1 MNKSLGQYF
10 TTHEILLEKVYQL
23 IKNNPQHILEPS
35 VGRGHIVDYIQRKI
49 KNCNFKMI
57 EIDKSLNMLS
67 SINKNNLIYS
77 DFLNCEINET
87 FDTVIGNPPFV
98 KKKGGNLYIRF
109 IDKCIDLL
117 NEKGELIFIIPSD
130 FFKVTSASKTL
141 HKMMDNGYFSHI
153 FHPHDEHLFKH
164 ASIDVLVF
172 RYVKSTQKQTRLI
185 YNNETKYVHFNDGI
199 INFEN
204 SSKENIL
211 LLKNYFDVYVGMVSG
226 CDSILKNQTFGNE
239 LLLVEKDKQE
249 KYIFVNNI
257 NEIKDELKDYLYLH
271 KNKLIQRKVRKI
283 DESNWFEFG
292 LPRNKKNIDL
302 LKGKSAIF
310 IHNISRKDQVAFKSI
325 VQYFSG
331 NLIMIVP
338 KEKYEKKINLDK
350 YVDYFNSDEFK
361 NKYMYSNRFKI
372 THKNMMNSI
381 LPDL

>member
-10 TTHEILLEKVYQL
+10 TTHTLLLRKVFEF
-23 IKNNPQHILEPS
+23 IKNDPHYILEPS
-35 VGRGHIVDYIQRKI
+35 IGRGHIVEYIQQKI
-49 KNCNFKMI
+49 KNCRFKMI
-57 EIDKSLNMLS
+57 EIDESLITLE
-67 SINKNNLIYS
+67 SINKNNLIYN
-77 DFLNCEINET
+77 DFLKYEVNET
-87 FDTVIGNPPFV
+87 FDTIIGNPPFV
-98 KKKGGNLYIRF
+98 KKKGGNLYIKF

-130 FFKVTSASKTL
+130 FFKATCASKTL
-141 HKMMDNGYFSHI
+141 HKMMNNGYFSHI
-153 FHPHDEHLFKH
+153 YHPHDEHLFEH
-164 ASIDVLVF
+164 ASIDVLIF
-172 RYVKSTQKQTRLI
+172 RYVKSIEKQKSI
-185 YNNETKYVHFNDGI
+185 EYNDKIKYIHFNDGI

-211 LLKNYFDVYVGMVSG
+211 LIKDYFDVYVGMVSG
-226 CDSILKNQTFGNE
+226 CDSILKNEEFGNE
-239 LLLVEKDKQE
+239 YILVEKDKHV
-249 KYIFVNNI
+249 KFIFI
-257 NEIKDELKDYLYLH
+257 NDINKADDQVKDYLMLH

-302 LKGKSAIF
+302 LKGKSAIY
-310 IHNISRKDQVAFKSI
+310 IHNITRKDQIAFKSI

-338 KEKYEKKINLDK
+338 KEKYEKSIHLDK
-350 YVDYFNSDEFK
+350 YVDYFNSNEFK

-372 THKNMMNSI
+372 THKNMLNSI

>member
-1 MNKSLGQYF
+1 
-10 TTHEILLEKVYQL
+10 
-23 IKNNPQHILEPS
+23 
-35 VGRGHIVDYIQRKI
+35 
-49 KNCNFKMI
+49 
-57 EIDKSLNMLS
+57 
-67 SINKNNLIYS
+67 
-77 DFLNCEINET
+77 
-87 FDTVIGNPPFV
+87 
-98 KKKGGNLYIRF
+98 
-109 IDKCIDLL
+109 
-117 NEKGELIFIIPSD
+117 
-130 FFKVTSASKTL
+130 
-141 HKMMDNGYFSHI
+141 
-153 FHPHDEHLFKH
+153 
-164 ASIDVLVF
+164 
-172 RYVKSTQKQTRLI
+172 
-185 YNNETKYVHFNDGI
+185 
-199 INFEN
+199 
-204 SSKENIL
+204 
-211 LLKNYFDVYVGMVSG
+211 MVSG